1 MTELALHLLAQS
13 GPAVGTP
20 AAYLLVYVV
29 PGLVLLTLGGV
40 ATALTRL
47 TRAVTL
53 LVHEV
58 MPPDRKSLR
67 DEVTEMRTEVAVM
80 RATQIRHDP
89 QDTNSAP

>member
-1 MTELALHLLAQS
+1 MTELALRVLAGS

-29 PGLVLLTLGGV
+29 PGVVLLTLGGV
-40 ATALTRL
+40 ATALIRL

-58 MPPDRKSLR
+58 MPPDQPSLR
-67 DEVTEMRTEVAVM
+67 QDLTKIHTEVAVM
-80 RATQIRHDP
+80 RATQISRNPNPGVPDP
-89 QDTNSAP
+89 